1 MKKAVI
7 WDLDDTLYS
16 RVEAARKTFF
26 GMFATLLYPGREEAF
41 IGQAVAYMMTRVLR
55 NSMVHETAFQALLEK
70 YPPDVPYVRAACLD
84 YYYAHIAEFAKPF
97 PEIPELLPKL
107 RALGLKTA
115 IVTNV
120 TPDRL
125 SSQKRKVEALGIGH
139 LFDAI
144 VYSGEYGI
152 NKPDRRIF
160 DHAAGLLGVD
170 PSRCLFVGDDPTSDI
185 SGALGAG
192 IEAVWVD
199 RWNDGNVFEKEPRVH
214 RVSSAAEFFCL

>member
-1 MKKAVI
+1 MFDPTQYQAGI

-120 TPDRL
+120 SAPFLACTAEEISAR
-125 SSQKRKVEALGIGH
+125 R
-139 LFDAI
+139 
-144 VYSGEYGI
+144 SG
-152 NKPDRRIF
+152 N
-160 DHAAGLLGVD
+160 
-170 PSRCLFVGDDPTSDI
+170 T
-185 SGALGAG
+185 
-192 IEAVWVD
+192 
-199 RWNDGNVFEKEPRVH
+199 
-214 RVSSAAEFFCL
+214 